1 MTQFSVVYHLVGGIK
16 LILRKHHKDYMVH
29 YFIHSFACYQIFI
42 GSHVSVTFI
51 LIVARI
57 LKQKK
62 EQEINVKYK

>member
-1 MTQFSVVYHLVGGIK
+1 MTSLPEVNLIFSVSP
-16 LILRKHHKDYMVH
+16 DSH